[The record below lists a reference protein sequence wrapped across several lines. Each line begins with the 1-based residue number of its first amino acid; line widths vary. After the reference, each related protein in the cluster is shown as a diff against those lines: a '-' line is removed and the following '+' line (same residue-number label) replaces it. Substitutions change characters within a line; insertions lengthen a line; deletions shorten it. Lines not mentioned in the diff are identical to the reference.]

1 MSSRARR
8 LATGITSALVAVGLA
23 GAPACQRRNPDPPD
37 GDVAASLT
45 VPPLGSAAFDPASFK
60 GKPSLV
66 LFVSSSCVH
75 CLKEVPIAQDVAR
88 DANANVAIVFVQ
100 GQKPNAQSFVQ
111 QTHFTGPALYDD
123 GTLKARYGV
132 TAVPYTLALAD
143 DGHATAALIG
153 EQDADVLRDAIATS
167 RGR

>member
-1 MSSRARR
+1 MSSRVRR
-8 LATGITSALVAVGLA
+8 IAIGIASIGLA
-23 GAPACQRRNPDPPD
+23 FAAACQRRNPDPPD

-45 VPPLGSAAFDPASFK
+45 VPPLGSAAFDPSSLK

-66 LFVSSSCVH
+66 MFVSSSCTH
-75 CLKEVPIAQDVAR
+75 CLAEVPIAQDVAR
-88 DANANVAIVFVQ
+88 DAGANVAIVFVQ
-100 GQKPNAQSFVQ
+100 GQKPNAQSFVK

-132 TAVPYTLALAD
+132 TAVPYTLALAE

-153 EQDADVLRDAIATS
+153 EQDADVLRDALATS